1 MDYRVQVLR
10 DVPGLREVPE
20 PDLARLAQEFELIDV
35 LDATLC
41 AEGEPSEMLYV
52 LAEGQCEVLKTTPNG
67 RRFRVAVLT
76 PGCLFGHLGVLHTG
90 PRTATVIA
98 RGPARVLRMPTTW
111 ARQLLRNG
119 PLQVTSPFRRA
130 LIVALG
136 RQLASATATTT
147 KLAIDAGLGVAAS
160 AAPAHA
166 PLPDSPTIQGGAAA
180 DREGDLLRAQPTW

>member
-10 DVPGLREVPE
+10 DVPGLSEVAE
-20 PDLARLAQEFELIDV
+20 PDLARLALEFELIDV

-76 PGCLFGHLGVLHTG
+76 PGCLFGHLGVLATG

-136 RQLASATATTT
+136 RQLASATSTTA

-160 AAPAHA
+160 AGAEARAPLEGPAAPAE
-166 PLPDSPTIQGGAAA
+166 GAAE
-180 DREGDLLRAQPTW
+180 REGDLLRAQPTW

>member
-10 DVPGLREVPE
+10 DVPGLSEVPE
-20 PDLARLAQEFELIDV
+20 PDLARLALEFELIDV

-52 LAEGQCEVLKTTPNG
+52 LAEGQCEVIKTTPG
-67 RRFRVAVLT
+67 GKRYRVAVLT

-90 PRTATVIA
+90 PRTATVVA

-136 RQLASATATTT
+136 RQLASATTTTT
-147 KLAIDAGLGVAAS
+147 KLAIDAGLGVAGAT
-160 AAPAHA
+160 APGSLAG
-166 PLPDSPTIQGGAAA
+166 LDDSTAQGDPSQA
-180 DREGDLLRAQPTW
+180 ETELLRAQPTW